1 MKQEVVDEWNDRQID
16 NLIRKMKIQID
27 NELG

>member
-1 MKQEVVDEWNDRQID
+1 MKKEVVDEWNGRQID

-27 NELG
+27 SEIG

>member
-1 MKQEVVDEWNDRQID
+1 MKKEAVDEWNGRQID

-27 NELG
+27 SELG